1 MDIKSIVNY
10 ILASWNRVAW
20 SLFILGVIFS
30 FLIPPIGGLF
40 LLSAT
45 IIYFIKIRKPKLK
58 KNRTAGKFSNDYD
71 QHNSNSLE
79 NDKDY
84 KIEFSSKIVNSDG
97 VAIEDYPNVSKFR
110 VNPSG
115 ERYDDSY
122 YTGTPYKLRELLLL
136 IWWGKTK
143 NPRKPDSKPPR
154 YFYYDYH
161 LETKKVTEMF
171 IKDSVLTKDDKERI
185 VLTEYGKELY
195 DEFEILWEMH
205 SYKGFLGELPNLDKE
220 FADWDYNTYKANNN
234 LLEIAHLKEII
245 NFNSKMQKQYPASSK
260 QYKAYQ
266 QDIER
271 DMEQIDFLFRELDKL
286 TGKK

>member
-1 MDIKSIVNY
+1 MDIKRIINY

-40 LLSAT
+40 LISTA
-45 IIYFIKIRKPKLK
+45 IIYFIKIKKPKPK

-71 QHNSNSLE
+71 QHNANSLE

>member
-1 MDIKSIVNY
+1 MDIKRIINY

-30 FLIPPIGGLF
+30 FLIPPIGSLF
-40 LLSAT
+40 LLST
-45 IIYFIKIRKPKLK
+45 IIIYFIKIRKPKPK
-58 KNRTAGKFSNDYD
+58 KNSRSGKFSNDYD
-71 QHNSNSLE
+71 RQNSNRLE
-79 NDKDY
+79 KDIDY

-97 VAIEDYPNVSKFR
+97 VVIEDYPNVSKFR

-185 VLTEYGKELY
+185 ILTEYGKELY

-220 FADWDYNTYKANNN
+220 FADWDYNTYKANNH

-271 DMEQIDFLFRELDKL
+271 DMEQIDFLFREHDKL
-286 TGKK
+286 TDKK

>member
-1 MDIKSIVNY
+1 MDIKRIINY

-45 IIYFIKIRKPKLK
+45 IIYFIKIRKPKPK
-58 KNRTAGKFSNDYD
+58 KNITAGKFSNDYD
-71 QHNSNSLE
+71 HHNANSLE

>member
-1 MDIKSIVNY
+1 MKDKDIRIGCFFVLGI
-10 ILASWNRVAW
+10 IL
-20 SLFILGVIFS
+20 LFISPLIGEVLIVIS
-30 FLIPPIGGLF
+30 F
-40 LLSAT
+40 
-45 IIYFIKIRKPKLK
+45 IIAIS
-58 KNRTAGKFSNDYD
+58 SNNDR
-71 QHNSNSLE
+71 NVSLTDINLE
-79 NDKDY
+79 QPSV
-84 KIEFSSKIVNSDG
+84 EFSSKIVNSDG
-97 VAIEDYPNVSKFR
+97 VAVEDYPNVSKFR

-161 LETKKVTEMF
+161 LETKKVTGMF
-171 IKDSVLTKDDKERI
+171 IKDGVLTKDDKERI

-271 DMEQIDFLFRELDKL
+271 DMEQIDFLFKEHDKL
-286 TGKK
+286 TDKK

>member
-1 MDIKSIVNY
+1 MDIKRIINY
-10 ILASWNRVAW
+10 ILASWNRIAC

-40 LLSAT
+40 LLSAI
-45 IIYFIKIRKPKLK
+45 IIYFIKIRKPKPN
-58 KNRTAGKFSNDYD
+58 KNSTAGKFSNDYD
-71 QHNSNSLE
+71 RHNSNSLE
-79 NDKDY
+79 NDIDY

-97 VAIEDYPNVSKFR
+97 VAIGDYPNVSKFR

-115 ERYDDSY
+115 ERYDDSH

-171 IKDSVLTKDDKERI
+171 IKDGVLTKDDKERI
-185 VLTEYGKELY
+185 ILTEYGKELY

-245 NFNSKMQKQYPASSK
+245 NFNSKMQKQYPVGSK

-271 DMEQIDFLFRELDKL
+271 DMEQIDFLFREHDKL
-286 TGKK
+286 TDKK